1 MALLCPLDFETRSL
15 LLRLE
20 EARAGKAG
28 AVPPLGSAPASHH
41 PPGRAAAP
49 GSAPNRWHPRSLRRG
64 LAEREAG
71 AGGAVLGNW
80 KPALLGVTR

>member
-1 MALLCPLDFETRSL
+1 MLGRPVPSL
-15 LLRLE
+15 LS
-20 EARAGKAG
+20 AR
-28 AVPPLGSAPASHH
+28 PLPRTILPAALQ
-41 PPGRAAAP
+41 PP